1 MTGTHH
7 DMKNYDMGIMT
18 WKIMEGKGRREK
30 HVAQS
35 EMHIYWIIG
44 IIIQVP
50 SNCSSLTW
58 ALLMR
63 HLKWNKNYRIDQS
76 ISKLESFIVP
86 FGHRVG
92 RMYILELC
100 NS

>member
-18 WKIMEGKGRREK
+18 WEIMNGKGRRKK

-44 IIIQVP
+44 IIIQVL

-63 HLKWNKNYRIDQS
+63 HLKWNKNYRIDPS

-92 RMYILELC
+92 RMYIFELC
-100 NS
+100 IS